1 VAICIFVPADNAELF
16 NIISREHE
24 EIQHLLHHHMKNND
38 EELLQIQIFFFFLST
53 LRANILV
60 LNEAVHEVTP

>member
-1 VAICIFVPADNAELF
+1 LSADNAELF
-16 NIISREHE
+16 NIISRDHE
-24 EIQHLLHHHMKNND
+24 KTQHLLHRHMKKND

-60 LNEAVHEVTP
+60 LNEAAHEAIP